1 MSNQAYRSLP
11 AVDRLL
17 AAPPLAEARASFPH
31 ALLTE
36 LARDAL
42 ADARRAIAAGR
53 PAPGMEQLAAMVL
66 QRLGGISAAPLT
78 PLINATGVIIHTN
91 LGRAPHSTAAIA
103 AMQAASGQ
111 YSSLEYDLGK
121 GERGS
126 RTDYLSALLRQL
138 TGAEAAAI
146 VNNNAAAVLLIL
158 SALAKSKE
166 VLVSRG
172 QAVEIGGGFRIPDVM
187 RQSGAKLVD
196 IGTTN
201 RTRLADYAT
210 AITPRT
216 ALLLNVH
223 ASNFRLIGFTEQ
235 AELAE
240 MAQLAHER
248 DLLLV
253 DDLGSGS
260 LLPTEDYGLAH
271 EPLVQE
277 SILAGADVVSFSGD
291 KLLGGPQAGII
302 VGKRASIER
311 IRKHPLM
318 RALRVD
324 KTTLVGLQATLLHY
338 LRGEAREQIPVWQ
351 MISAALPQLEQRAAA
366 ICVALSNAGIAAS
379 IRPGQSAIG
388 GGSLPGETLPTCLV
402 AIIPTSLS
410 VDKLAARLRLG
421 NPPVIARIADDVLL
435 LDPRTLMPGQD
446 EAVAAAVKAA
456 VAPLPLVEDSQAE
469 GRAR

>member
-1 MSNQAYRSLP
+1 M
-11 AVDRLL
+11 
-17 AAPPLAEARASFPH
+17 
-31 ALLTE
+31 
-36 LARDAL
+36 
-42 ADARRAIAAGR
+42 
-53 PAPGMEQLAAMVL
+53 
-66 QRLGGISAAPLT
+66 
-78 PLINATGVIIHTN
+78 
-91 LGRAPHSTAAIA
+91 
-103 AMQAASGQ
+103 
-111 YSSLEYDLGK
+111 
-121 GERGS
+121 
-126 RTDYLSALLRQL
+126 
-138 TGAEAAAI
+138 
-146 VNNNAAAVLLIL
+146 
-158 SALAKSKE
+158 
-166 VLVSRG
+166 
-172 QAVEIGGGFRIPDVM
+172 
-187 RQSGAKLVD
+187 
-196 IGTTN
+196 
-201 RTRLADYAT
+201 
-210 AITPRT
+210 
-216 ALLLNVH
+216 LLNVH